1 MTLDA
6 LRRRVL
12 MRNDSVLV
20 WQPSKVNVCS
30 VFVKMEK
37 IGCRYVIQYF
47 HLKGFSPTNIKEELD
62 STLGDSA
69 PSFTTVKYWVS
80 EFKRGRKSCEDEH
93 RSGRP
98 NEVTAP
104 ETVKKIHKMVL
115 ADRRVKVRELADMV
129 GISKSAVHR
138 ILTQHLHMKKL
149 CARWVP
155 RLLTMEQKQC
165 REDVSAECLIKFRS
179 NKAEFLR
186 RFITMDE
193 TWVHHVTPE
202 TKEQSKQ
209 WTARGES
216 APKKAKTIPSAG
228 KVMASVFW
236 DARGIIFIDYL
247 QKGKT
252 INGEYY
258 ANLLQRLSAEIKKKR
273 PHLAKKKV
281 LFHQDNAPVHTS
293 VIAMAKINELKF
305 ELLPHAPYSPDLAPS
320 DYHLFPNLKKWL
332 GGKKFANNEEVESAV
347 NGYFEELEVSHY
359 KQGIEAIE
367 HRWEKCIELNGSH
380 VEK

>member
-1 MTLDA
+1 
-6 LRRRVL
+6 
-12 MRNDSVLV
+12 
-20 WQPSKVNVCS
+20 
-30 VFVKMEK
+30 MEK
-37 IGCRYVIQYF
+37 IGLRYVIQYF
-47 HLKGFSPTNIKEELD
+47 NLKGLSPTNIKEELD
-62 STLGDSA
+62 STLGESS
-69 PSFTTVKYWVS
+69 PSFTTVKYWVA
-80 EFKRGRKSCEDEH
+80 EFKRGRTNCQDEP

-98 NEVTAP
+98 NEVTSP
-104 ETVKKIHKMVL
+104 EMVKKIHKIVL
-115 ADRRVKVRELADMV
+115 DDRRLKVRELADMV

-138 ILTQHLHMKKL
+138 ILTENLDMRKL

-155 RLLTMEQKQC
+155 RLLTLEQKQR
-165 REDVSAECLIKFRS
+165 REDVSVECLAKFRS
-179 NKAEFLR
+179 NRAEFLR

-193 TWVHHVTPE
+193 TWVHYFTPE

-216 APKKAKTIPSAG
+216 APKKAKTVPSAG

-247 QKGKT
+247 PRGKT

-258 ANLLQRLSAEIKKKR
+258 ANLLQRLSEEIKIKR
-273 PHLAKKKV
+273 PHLSKKKV

-293 VIAMAKINELKF
+293 GIAMAKIEELKF

-320 DYHLFPNLKKWL
+320 DYFLFPNLKKWL
-332 GGKKFANNEEVESAV
+332 GGKRFASNEDVESTV
-347 NGYFEELEVSHY
+347 NAYFEELDGSY
-359 KQGIEAIE
+359 YRRGIEAIE
-367 HRWEKCIELNGSH
+367 HRWEKCKGLQGSY